1 MFWLIKKLP
10 VWLENRVDPIELLF
24 RIIVGGIF
32 LYPGSLK
39 INDLQSF
46 ELSIRNYQ
54 ILNDPWVGI
63 LAMTLPPLEMILGI
77 TILIKFLY
85 QGALLIACMTM
96 SVFIAS
102 LLSLLAR
109 NIDINCGCLG
119 LNTSV
124 QIQIMI
130 DILIVLMCIFLMKYS
145 KRITRNVSC

>member
-1 MFWLIKKLP
+1 M
-10 VWLENRVDPIELLF
+10 WLENRVDPIELLF

-32 LYPGSLK
+32 FYAGFLK

-130 DILIVLMCIFLMKYS
+130 DILIVLMCIFLMKYG

>member
-1 MFWLIKKLP
+1 M
-10 VWLENRVDPIELLF
+10 WLENRVDPIELLF

-32 LYPGSLK
+32 FYAGFLK
-39 INDLQSF
+39 INDLQLF

-63 LAMTLPPLEMILGI
+63 LAMTLPPLEIILGI
-77 TILIKFLY
+77 SILIKFLY

>member
-1 MFWLIKKLP
+1 M
-10 VWLENRVDPIELLF
+10 WLENRVDPIELLF

-32 LYPGSLK
+32 FYAGFLK

-124 QIQIMI
+124 QIQITI

>member
-1 MFWLIKKLP
+1 M
-10 VWLENRVDPIELLF
+10 WLENRVDPIELLF

-32 LYPGSLK
+32 FYAGFLK
-39 INDLQSF
+39 INDLQLF

-63 LAMTLPPLEMILGI
+63 LAMTLPPLEIILGI
-77 TILIKFLY
+77 SILIKFLY
-85 QGALLIACMTM
+85 QGSLLIACMTM

-102 LLSLLAR
+102 LISLLAR

>member
-1 MFWLIKKLP
+1 M
-10 VWLENRVDPIELLF
+10 WLENRVDPIELLF

-32 LYPGSLK
+32 FYAGFLK

-63 LAMTLPPLEMILGI
+63 LAMTLPPLEIILGI
-77 TILIKFLY
+77 SILIKFLY

-102 LLSLLAR
+102 LISLLAR

>member
-1 MFWLIKKLP
+1 M
-10 VWLENRVDPIELLF
+10 WLENRVDPIELLF

-32 LYPGSLK
+32 FYAGFLK
-39 INDLQSF
+39 INDLQLF

-63 LAMTLPPLEMILGI
+63 LAMTLPPLEIILGI
-77 TILIKFLY
+77 SILIKFLY

-96 SVFIAS
+96 IVFIAS

-124 QIQIMI
+124 HIQIMI
-130 DILIVLMCIFLMKYS
+130 DILIVLMCIFLMKYG

>member
-1 MFWLIKKLP
+1 M
-10 VWLENRVDPIELLF
+10 WLENRVDPIELLF

-32 LYPGSLK
+32 FYAGFLK
-39 INDLQSF
+39 INDLQLF

-63 LAMTLPPLEMILGI
+63 LAMTLPPLEIILGI
-77 TILIKFLY
+77 SILIKFLY

-102 LLSLLAR
+102 LISLLAR

>member
-1 MFWLIKKLP
+1 MIKKLP
-10 VWLENRVDPIELLF
+10 GWLENHVDPIELLF

-32 LYPGSLK
+32 IYAGILK

-63 LAMTLPPLEMILGI
+63 LAMTLPPLEIILGI
-77 TILIKFLY
+77 SILIKFLY

-130 DILIVLMCIFLMKYS
+130 DILIVLMCIFLMKYG

>member
-1 MFWLIKKLP
+1 M
-10 VWLENRVDPIELLF
+10 WLENRVDPIELLF

-32 LYPGSLK
+32 FYAGSLK

-124 QIQIMI
+124 QIQITI

>member
-1 MFWLIKKLP
+1 M
-10 VWLENRVDPIELLF
+10 WLENRVDPIELLF

-32 LYPGSLK
+32 FYAGFLK

-63 LAMTLPPLEMILGI
+63 LAMTLPPLEIILGI
-77 TILIKFLY
+77 SILIKFLY
-85 QGALLIACMTM
+85 QGSLLIACMTM

-102 LLSLLAR
+102 LISLLAR

>member
-1 MFWLIKKLP
+1 M
-10 VWLENRVDPIELLF
+10 WLENRVDPIELLF

-32 LYPGSLK
+32 FYAGFLK
-39 INDLQSF
+39 INDLQLF

-63 LAMTLPPLEMILGI
+63 LAMTLPPLEIILGI
-77 TILIKFLY
+77 SILIKFLY
-85 QGALLIACMTM
+85 QGSLLIACMTM

>member
-1 MFWLIKKLP
+1 M
-10 VWLENRVDPIELLF
+10 WLENRVDPIELLF

-32 LYPGSLK
+32 FYAGFLK

-63 LAMTLPPLEMILGI
+63 LAMTLPPLEIILGI
-77 TILIKFLY
+77 SILIKFLY
-85 QGALLIACMTM
+85 QGSLLIACMTM

-109 NIDINCGCLG
+109 SIDINCGCLG

>member
-1 MFWLIKKLP
+1 M
-10 VWLENRVDPIELLF
+10 WLENRVDAIELLF

-32 LYPGSLK
+32 FYAGFLK

-54 ILNDPWVGI
+54 ILNDPWVSI
-63 LAMTLPPLEMILGI
+63 LAITLPPLEIILGI
-77 TILIKFLY
+77 SILIKFLY

-102 LLSLLAR
+102 LLSLLSR

-130 DILIVLMCIFLMKYS
+130 DILIVLMCIFLMKYG

>member
-1 MFWLIKKLP
+1 LIKKLP

-32 LYPGSLK
+32 FYAGFLK

-63 LAMTLPPLEMILGI
+63 LAMTLPPLEIILGI
-77 TILIKFLY
+77 SILIKFLY

>member
-1 MFWLIKKLP
+1 LIKKLP

-32 LYPGSLK
+32 FYAGFLK

-77 TILIKFLY
+77 SILIKFLY

>member
-1 MFWLIKKLP
+1 MIKKLP

-32 LYPGSLK
+32 FYAGFLK

-63 LAMTLPPLEMILGI
+63 LAMTLPPLEIILGI
-77 TILIKFLY
+77 SILIKFLY

-130 DILIVLMCIFLMKYS
+130 DILIVLMCIFLMKYG

>member
-1 MFWLIKKLP
+1 M
-10 VWLENRVDPIELLF
+10 WLENRVDPIELLF

-32 LYPGSLK
+32 FYAGFLK

-54 ILNDPWVGI
+54 ILNDPLVSI
-63 LAMTLPPLEMILGI
+63 LAITLPPLEIILGI
-77 TILIKFLY
+77 SILIKFLY
-85 QGALLIACMTM
+85 QGALLIACITM

-102 LLSLLAR
+102 LLSLIAR
-109 NIDINCGCLG
+109 GIDINCGCLG

-130 DILIVLMCIFLMKYS
+130 DILIVLMCIFLMKYG

>member
-1 MFWLIKKLP
+1 M
-10 VWLENRVDPIELLF
+10 WLENRVDPIELLF

-32 LYPGSLK
+32 FYAGFLK
-39 INDLQSF
+39 INDLQLF

-63 LAMTLPPLEMILGI
+63 LAMTLPPLEIILGI
-77 TILIKFLY
+77 SILIKFLY

-124 QIQIMI
+124 HIQIMI
-130 DILIVLMCIFLMKYS
+130 DILIVLMCIFLMKYG

>member
-1 MFWLIKKLP
+1 MIKKLP

-32 LYPGSLK
+32 FYAGFLK

-63 LAMTLPPLEMILGI
+63 LAMTLPPLEIILGI
-77 TILIKFLY
+77 SILIKFLY
-85 QGALLIACMTM
+85 QGSLLIACMTM

-102 LLSLLAR
+102 LISLLAR

>member
-1 MFWLIKKLP
+1 MIKKLP

-32 LYPGSLK
+32 FYAGFLK

-130 DILIVLMCIFLMKYS
+130 DILIVLMCIFLMKYG

>member
-1 MFWLIKKLP
+1 M
-10 VWLENRVDPIELLF
+10 WLENRVDPIELLF

-32 LYPGSLK
+32 FYAGFLK

-63 LAMTLPPLEMILGI
+63 LAMTLPPLEIILGI
-77 TILIKFLY
+77 SILIKFLY

>member
-1 MFWLIKKLP
+1 M
-10 VWLENRVDPIELLF
+10 WLENRVDPIELLF
-24 RIIVGGIF
+24 RIIVGGILF
-32 LYPGSLK
+32 YAGFLK

-63 LAMTLPPLEMILGI
+63 LAMTLPPLEIILGI
-77 TILIKFLY
+77 SILIKFLY

>member
-1 MFWLIKKLP
+1 MIKKLP

-32 LYPGSLK
+32 FYAGFLK
-39 INDLQSF
+39 INDLQLF

-63 LAMTLPPLEMILGI
+63 LAMTLPPLEIILGI
-77 TILIKFLY
+77 SILIKFLY

-124 QIQIMI
+124 HIQIMI
-130 DILIVLMCIFLMKYS
+130 DILIVLMCIFLMKYG

>member
-1 MFWLIKKLP
+1 M
-10 VWLENRVDPIELLF
+10 WLENRVDPIELLF

-32 LYPGSLK
+32 FYAGFLK

-63 LAMTLPPLEMILGI
+63 LAMTLPPLEIILGI
-77 TILIKFLY
+77 SILIKFLY

-130 DILIVLMCIFLMKYS
+130 DILIVLMCIFLMKYG

>member
-1 MFWLIKKLP
+1 M
-10 VWLENRVDPIELLF
+10 WLENRVDPIELLF

-32 LYPGSLK
+32 FYAGFLK

-54 ILNDPWVGI
+54 ILNDPLVSI
-63 LAMTLPPLEMILGI
+63 LAITLPPLEIILGI
-77 TILIKFLY
+77 SILIKFLY

-96 SVFIAS
+96 SLFIAS
-102 LLSLLAR
+102 LLSLLSR

-130 DILIVLMCIFLMKYS
+130 DILIVLMCIFLMKYG

>member
-1 MFWLIKKLP
+1 M
-10 VWLENRVDPIELLF
+10 WLENRVDPIELLF

-32 LYPGSLK
+32 FYAGFLK
-39 INDLQSF
+39 INDLQLF

-63 LAMTLPPLEMILGI
+63 LAMTLPPLEIILGI
-77 TILIKFLY
+77 SILIKFLY

-130 DILIVLMCIFLMKYS
+130 DILIVLMCIFLMKYG

>member
-32 LYPGSLK
+32 FYAGFLK

-63 LAMTLPPLEMILGI
+63 LAMTLHPLEIILGI
-77 TILIKFLY
+77 SILIKFLY